1 VTLLD
6 YQLDDGIATIR
17 LDDGKVNA
25 LSVEMQKAI
34 HDAIGRAEADEAA
47 IVLTGRPGRFSAGF
61 DLATINAGGP
71 ATREMVIGGFRLVQR
86 ILTYPR
92 PFVVGCTGHA
102 IAMGTFLLLSADY
115 RIGPGTGSYKWVA
128 NEVAIGLTMPRAA
141 IEMLRMRLTP
151 AAVDKAVNLS
161 HQFGPAD
168 ALASGYFDELVPDDE
183 VVERATT
190 VARTALTLDSRAHTA
205 SKLRTR
211 APALATLAQAIQ
223 EDDDDFDRWLAAS
236 RP

>member
-1 VTLLD
+1 MTLLS
-6 YQLDDGIATIR
+6 YKLDEGIATIT

-25 LSVEMQKAI
+25 LSVDMQKAI
-34 HDAIGRAEADEAA
+34 HDAVGRAEADEAA
-47 IVLTGRPGRFSAGF
+47 VVLTGRPGRFSAGF
-61 DLATINAGGP
+61 DLATINEGGP
-71 ATREMVIGGFRLVQR
+71 ATREMVIGGFRLVER

-92 PFVVGCTGHA
+92 PFVVACSGHA

-141 IEMLRMRLTP
+141 IEILRMRLTP

-161 HQFGPAD
+161 HQFRPGE
-168 ALASGYFDELVPDDE
+168 ALASGYFDELVPDEE

-190 VARTALTLDSRAHTA
+190 VARTALTLDPRAHTA

-211 APALATLAQAIQ
+211 APALAVLAQAIQ